1 MEKFTLAIKFT
12 AKLDNYKQFKKAL
25 TELFETVSQHENFVQ
40 ATIHQ
45 NIQKVEEFFVYEVW
59 NEDIEHFMNVTLK
72 QPHVLEWE
80 KLLVDMEIVREP
92 SVYKSFVKFEK

>member
-1 MEKFTLAIKFT
+1 MEKFTLVIKFT
-12 AKLDNYKQFKKAL
+12 AKTYNYKKFKEAL
-25 TELFETVSQHENFVQ
+25 TNLFEKMDEQGNFVH

-45 NIQKVEEFFVYEVW
+45 NLQKPEEFLVYEVW

-80 KLLVDMEIVREP
+80 QLLVDMEIVRDY
-92 SVYKSFVKFEK
+92 SVYESFAKFKK

>member
-1 MEKFTLAIKFT
+1 MEKFTLVIKFT
-12 AKLDNYKQFKKAL
+12 AKAGNYEKFKEAL
-25 TELFETVSQHENFVQ
+25 TNLFEKMDEQENFVH

-45 NIQKVEEFFVYEVW
+45 NIQKPEEFLVYEVW

-80 KLLVDMEIVREP
+80 QLLVDMKIVRDYG
-92 SVYKSFVKFEK
+92 VYQSFAKFKK

>member
-1 MEKFTLAIKFT
+1 MGQFTLAIKFT
-12 AKLDNYKQFKKAL
+12 AKSENHEQFKKAL
-25 TELFETVSQHENFVQ
+25 SDLFEIVSQQKNFVH

-72 QPHVLEWE
+72 QPYVLQWE
-80 KLLVDMEIVREP
+80 QLLVDMEIEREP
-92 SVYKSFVKFEK
+92 TVYQAFAHFKK

>member
-1 MEKFTLAIKFT
+1 MEKFTLVIKFT
-12 AKLDNYKQFKKAL
+12 AKTENYEKFKEAL
-25 TELFETVSQHENFVQ
+25 TNLFEKMDEQENFVY

-45 NIQKVEEFFVYEVW
+45 NIQKPEEFLVYEVW

-80 KLLVDMEIVREP
+80 QLLVDMKIVRDYG
-92 SVYKSFVKFEK
+92 VYQSFAKFKK

>member
-1 MEKFTLAIKFT
+1 MENFTLVIKFT
-12 AKLDNYKQFKKAL
+12 AKTENYEEFKEAL
-25 TELFETVSQHENFVQ
+25 TNLFQKMDEQENFVR

-45 NIQKVEEFFVYEVW
+45 NIQNPEEFLVYEVW

-80 KLLVDMEIVREP
+80 QLLLDMEIVRDP
-92 SVYKSFVKFEK
+92 AVYHSFADYQK